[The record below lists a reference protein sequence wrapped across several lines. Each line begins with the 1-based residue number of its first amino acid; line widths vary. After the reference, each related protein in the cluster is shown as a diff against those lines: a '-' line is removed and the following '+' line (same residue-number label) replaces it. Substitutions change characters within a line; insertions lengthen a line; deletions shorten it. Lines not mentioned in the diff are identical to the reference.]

1 LRKNA
6 PATAA
11 QARPARKGRAALAN
25 IDLDKGHADRALSTL
40 NEVLDHGGADVPPRR
55 IPSLYKLRARTNAAL
70 HNYRDAYTD
79 LNEYLQ
85 RNVAVSE
92 AERIRQAAALRAR
105 FETDREI
112 DRNTLLQ
119 HELALA
125 KELSGRQKAQ
135 LRWTAI
141 AAAPL
146 SSQRRRSPPQFLR
159 SNR

>member
-1 LRKNA
+1 MG
-6 PATAA
+6 A
-11 QARPARKGRAALAN
+11 QTYHHAIFLLALPIAC
-25 IDLDKGHADRALSTL
+25 AD
-40 NEVLDHGGADVPPRR
+40 E
-55 IPSLYKLRARTNAAL
+55 NAAL

-85 RNVAVSE
+85 RNAAVSE

-112 DRNTLLQ
+112 DRNTSLQ

-125 KELSGRQKAQ
+125 QELSGRQEAQ

-141 AAAPL
+141 AAAAAVL
-146 SSQRRRSPPQFLR
+146 K
-159 SNR
+159 